1 MQADRQ
7 RDRQRPPFLALLAH
21 LVEIRFTP
29 PSLLAFL
36 ILIASGCLS
45 VCLSGS
51 SASRLSRLKKKN
63 TAAARR
69 IQLKGPSFFRC
80 GLQNLIII
88 QQGSAITT
96 ANCAASPSGMF
107 SHSLCNCMYSL
118 ARRVSFANHAT
129 MRPLDSMYLY
139 PAAICWS
146 LAFLRVGRDGIREE
160 GMLVMAEPRKVLQD
174 QTRALLLWQTAAGE
188 HCFSIRNERHKRE

>member
-1 MQADRQ
+1 MAQC
-7 RDRQRPPFLALLAH
+7 
-21 LVEIRFTP
+21 EIRSAGRQTERQTAP
-29 PSLLAFL
+29 ALPRSACSL
-36 ILIASGCLS
+36 SGNPLYAAEFACFSNSNRLRLS
-45 VCLSGS
+45 VGLSGS
-51 SASRLSRLKKKN
+51 SASRLSRLQKY

-107 SHSLCNCMYSL
+107 SHSLCNCMYSF
-118 ARRVSFANHAT
+118 ARRVSYANHAT

-139 PAAICWS
+139 PAAICW
-146 LAFLRVGRDGIREE
+146 
-160 GMLVMAEPRKVLQD
+160 
-174 QTRALLLWQTAAGE
+174 
-188 HCFSIRNERHKRE
+188 

>member
-1 MQADRQ
+1 MRNPQCRQTDRQ
-7 RDRQRPPFLALLAH
+7 TDRQRPPFLALLAH

-45 VCLSGS
+45 VCQALPQ
-51 SASRLSRLKKKN
+51 ADFLACKKN

-107 SHSLCNCMYSL
+107 SHSLCNCMYSF
-118 ARRVSFANHAT
+118 ARRVSYANHAT

-139 PAAICWS
+139 PAAICW
-146 LAFLRVGRDGIREE
+146 
-160 GMLVMAEPRKVLQD
+160 
-174 QTRALLLWQTAAGE
+174 
-188 HCFSIRNERHKRE
+188 